1 MHLRLQESTQKF
13 IKAFD
18 ACGLSRRD
26 LIESGFGDGGKLAS
40 AHFPAVSQVFH
51 LYHQVRMCSTG
62 YEHLGYSQAALKIAH
77 LLATLNEV
85 LTTFECHLTSIQREY
100 CDAQGRYARS
110 LQQRHV
116 NSNCGGS
123 GLDNA
128 PSDSSS
134 EDDDYCYFEYLNA
147 SEVQD
152 ICAKQLLGH
161 LQRYEVYWRVK
172 LEGWYFPD
180 LCILVT

>member
-1 MHLRLQESTQKF
+1 MTSGHLLFLRLQESTQKF

-26 LIESGFGDGGKLAS
+26 LIEAGFGDGGKLAS
-40 AHFPAVSQVFH
+40 AHFPAVSQAFH
-51 LYHQVRMCSTG
+51 LYHQVRMCSSG

-85 LTTFECHLTSIQREY
+85 LTTFECHLTSIQRGY
-100 CDAQGRYARS
+100 CDVQGRYARS

-116 NSNCGGS
+116 SRDRGN
-123 GLDNA
+123 GLD
-128 PSDSSS
+128 STSLDSNT
-134 EDDDYCYFEYLNA
+134 DDDYCYFEYLNA

-172 LEGWYFPD
+172 LEGWY
-180 LCILVT
+180 LC